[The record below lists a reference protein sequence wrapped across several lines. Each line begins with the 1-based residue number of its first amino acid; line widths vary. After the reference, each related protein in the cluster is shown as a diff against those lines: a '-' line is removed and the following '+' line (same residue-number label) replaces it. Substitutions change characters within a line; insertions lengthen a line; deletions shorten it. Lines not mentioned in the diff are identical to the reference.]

1 MSKRQTKEQERA
13 KYAWECVENVFEI
26 AKQIGEKEEAEQVKK
41 GKSAEEAREKGE
53 AKKRAFEGDYGSL
66 ARSLPALIQTN
77 GLGQTLA
84 YLLAKGKYK
93 DAVKKETPHHLL
105 YSHLSQWVMKEVWQ
119 VEDSDDLLV
128 KLTQESSAN
137 YRRAT
142 SETMALLI
150 WLRRFAE
157 ARLVKEEESD
167 GAKT

>member
-13 KYAWECVENVFEI
+13 KYAWKCVENVFEV
-26 AKQIGEKEEAEQVKK
+26 AKQIGEKEEAELRSK
-41 GKSAEEAREKGE
+41 GKSAEDARNRGE
-53 AKKRAFEGDYGSL
+53 AKRRAFESDYGSL
-66 ARSLPALIQTN
+66 ARGLPALIQTN

-84 YLLAKGKYK
+84 YLMSKGKGDLSK
-93 DAVKKETPHHLL
+93 PHQLL
-105 YSHLSQWVMKEVWQ
+105 YLHISKWVTKELGWG
-119 VEDSDDLLV
+119 ENDNLLV

-142 SETMALLI
+142 SEAMALLI

-157 ARLVKEEESD
+157 ARLVKEEERD

>member
-13 KYAWECVENVFEI
+13 KYAWECVEEAQSNLS
-26 AKQIGEKEEAEQVKK
+26 EKASE
-41 GKSAEEAREKGE
+41 
-53 AKKRAFEGDYGSL
+53 YGQL

-84 YLLAKGKYK
+84 YLMSKGKGDLSK
-93 DAVKKETPHHLL
+93 PHQLL
-105 YSHLSQWVMKEVWQ
+105 YLHISKWVTKELGWG
-119 VEDSDDLLV
+119 ENDNLLV

-142 SETMALLI
+142 SEAVALLI

-157 ARLVKEEESD
+157 ARLVKEEND